1 MLLLYR
7 LLFPLALLAVL
18 PLYLPR
24 MLRRGGYF
32 RHFGQRLGWVPTL
45 PAKCSGAQRIWVHA
59 VSVGELLALGPL
71 LDLLRRE
78 HPSAQIVM
86 TTTTSTGYALAER
99 KYGPNLT
106 YLGYFPLDFWPMSRR
121 VWEHL
126 QPDLCLLMEGE
137 LWPEHLHQ
145 ARIRQIPTLLIN
157 ARISER
163 SFRRWRFL
171 PSLLRTPLAMVTM
184 FVAAS
189 EEDARRFALL
199 GVPEHRILVGGNLKL
214 DFSPAPILGPTD
226 LDTLRQELGLRS
238 ADVTTKNVSQPLV
251 LAGASTWPGEEAML
265 TRVVRQLKGQGI
277 SCHLLLIPRHAE
289 RRTEL
294 RKQLRNEGWRV
305 HFRTS
310 GPATGPVDVVVAD
323 TTGEMVLLLQAADVV
338 FVGKSMGLNKGG
350 QNPIE
355 AAALGKAVLFGPNM
369 QNFRAVVGSMLEA
382 GAGKCVEDE
391 TELVQVVAELL
402 RCQKARDTLGHAAR
416 QWHQASAG
424 AARCTVEVVN
434 RFLGPGLPGSRC

>member
-7 LLFPLALLAVL
+7 LLFPVALLALL

-32 RHFGQRLGWVPTL
+32 QHFGQRLGRVPKL
-45 PAKCSGAQRIWVHA
+45 PAKSAGAQRIWVHA

-71 LDLLRRE
+71 LDLLRQE

-121 VWEHL
+121 TWERL

-145 ARIRQIPTLLIN
+145 ARIRQIPALLIN

-163 SFRRWRFL
+163 SFRRWRSL
-171 PSLLRTPLAMVTM
+171 PPLLRTPLVMVTT

-189 EEDARRFALL
+189 DEDARRFALL
-199 GVPEHRILVGGNLKL
+199 GVSEDRIQVGGNLKL
-214 DFSPAPILGPTD
+214 DFSPAPILDPTALD
-226 LDTLRQELGLRS
+226 LLRRELGLRS
-238 ADVTTKNVSQPLV
+238 AEGNTRSVPPALV
-251 LAGASTWPGEEAML
+251 LAGASTWPGEEEML
-265 TRVVRQLKGQGI
+265 TRVVRQLEGQGI
-277 SCHLLLIPRHAE
+277 SCQLLLIPRHAE
-289 RRTEL
+289 RRAEI
-294 RKQLRNEGWRV
+294 RKQLSKEGRRV

-310 GPATGPVDVVVAD
+310 GPASGPVDVVVAD
-323 TTGEMVLLLQAADVV
+323 TTGEVVLLLQTADVV
-338 FVGKSMGLNKGG
+338 FVGKSMDPHRGG

-382 GAGKCVEDE
+382 GAGRCVRDE
-391 TELVQVVAELL
+391 AELAQAVAELL
-402 RCQKARDTLGHAAR
+402 GCRKARDAMGQAAR
-416 QWHQASAG
+416 QWHQASTG
-424 AARCTVEVVN
+424 ATRRTAEVVN
-434 RFLGPGLPGSRC
+434 RFLGPAIPKPRC